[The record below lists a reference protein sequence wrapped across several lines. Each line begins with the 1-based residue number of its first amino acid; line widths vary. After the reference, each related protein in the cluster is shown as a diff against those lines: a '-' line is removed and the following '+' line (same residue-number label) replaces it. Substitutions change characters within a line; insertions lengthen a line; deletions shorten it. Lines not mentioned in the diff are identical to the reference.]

1 MTEQDLKEINF
12 NTAVL
17 LTYLEVLNGFSIWH
31 QEEHVTCFNNNRAN
45 DRSNT
50 KNFGEILDLYYN
62 LAIKVPGF
70 GIRNFNI
77 NKLSC

>member
-31 QEEHVTCFNNNRAN
+31 QEEKHMVHVSIITEQMIDLTR
-45 DRSNT
+45 
-50 KNFGEILDLYYN
+50 KILG
-62 LAIKVPGF
+62 KF
-70 GIRNFNI
+70 
-77 NKLSC
+77 